1 MTRSI
6 IVIHGKKAVPTQNG
20 KVNRIFPYPH
30 SILVNISLHTDHIN
44 YFLLSQSQEK
54 YLISLTILL
63 KPFNM

>member
-6 IVIHGKKAVPTQNG
+6 IVNHAKKDVPTQNG
-20 KVNRIFPYPH
+20 KVNRIFPYPR
-30 SILVNISLHTDHIN
+30 SILINISLHTDDIN
-44 YFLLSQSQEK
+44 YFLLSQSQVK